1 MCNSFRL
8 HPFAVR
14 NPARYRFGCG
24 ENKQRGIGRRRMEEG
39 RQIDQE
45 VRHEFK
51 RTGDVIHGLAS
62 LVAHDERV
70 RGQWPGAVG
79 TWFPPTPET
88 LPAHT
93 VLAGPR
99 AYHRSSVGNGLA
111 VDKRVSHGSL
121 PIFAHYVMR

>member
-1 MCNSFRL
+1 
-8 HPFAVR
+8 
-14 NPARYRFGCG
+14 
-24 ENKQRGIGRRRMEEG
+24 MEEG

-62 LVAHDERV
+62 IVAHDERV
-70 RGQWPGAVG
+70 HGQWPGAVG
-79 TWFPPTPET
+79 TWFFQARHACQTEMVSA